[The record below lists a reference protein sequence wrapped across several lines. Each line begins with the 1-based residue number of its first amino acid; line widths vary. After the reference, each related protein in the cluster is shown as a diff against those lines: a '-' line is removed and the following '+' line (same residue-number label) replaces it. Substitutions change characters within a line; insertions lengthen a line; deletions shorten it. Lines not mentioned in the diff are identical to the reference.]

1 MFLERSLLT
10 KRQHLL
16 NNLRCPCGR
25 IAMGQPLFFDK
36 CCGQY
41 IDHFDI
47 RPAPDPVSLMRSRYT
62 AFFFERERYLLDT
75 WHPTERPR
83 SVEFDPKTQW
93 LGLDVQSQ
101 KMLDLDTAE
110 VEFVAR
116 FRLNGRATRLH
127 ENSLF
132 KRNNGRWF
140 YVVAQTD

>member
-1 MFLERSLLT
+1 
-10 KRQHLL
+10 
-16 NNLRCPCGR
+16 
-25 IAMGQPLFFDK
+25 MGQPLFFDK

>member
-1 MFLERSLLT
+1 
-10 KRQHLL
+10 
-16 NNLRCPCGR
+16 
-25 IAMGQPLFFDK
+25 MGQPLFFDK

-41 IDHFDI
+41 LDHFDI
-47 RPAPDPVSLMRSRYT
+47 RPAPDPESLMRSRYT
-62 AFFFERERYLLDT
+62 AFFFEREQYLLDT

-83 SVEFDPKTQW
+83 SVEFDPMTQW